1 MNNNTKTNFGKRKV
15 SPYLKTK
22 LVQNIFTNV
31 AKKYDIMN
39 DLMSFGTHRVWKK
52 ELIDL
57 INIQP
62 LDKIKDVGSGTGD
75 LIALIDKK
83 RLNNSIY
90 SIDLNLE
97 MLKFGKKKFFNKK
110 IKFIKA
116 NAEKLPF
123 KDNTFDKYIISFCL
137 RNVTNYKEALK
148 ESLRVIKPGGVFYC
162 MEFSS
167 PELNVLKL
175 IYDQYKKNYIPWI
188 GKIIANNLDAYKYLD
203 ESIDFFPDQKNLLK
217 IINETG
223 YVNTKY
229 INLFN
234 GIVAVHSGY
243 KV

>member
-1 MNNNTKTNFGKRKV
+1 
-15 SPYLKTK
+15 
-22 LVQNIFTNV
+22 
-31 AKKYDIMN
+31 MN

-62 LDKIKDVGSGTGD
+62 LDKIIDVGSGTGD